1 MAKVARWAAGYRAR
15 MGSPRSAGS
24 SGFFGLA
31 SSPRVV
37 RRALLYAL
45 IVGAILIAINHGDA
59 LLAGQVSAGR
69 WWKMGLTVLV
79 PYTVSTLSSVGA
91 LRSVSG
97 PAPRDPH

>member
-1 MAKVARWAAGYRAR
+1 

-24 SGFFGLA
+24 AGFFGLA
-31 SSPRVV
+31 LSPRVL
-37 RRALLYAL
+37 RRAVLYTL

-59 LLAGQVSAGR
+59 LLAGDVSAER

-91 LRSVSG
+91 LRSVST
-97 PAPRDPH
+97 PSASQEASEREAR